1 MLRLTPL
8 RTMTRIGA
16 MLSGDQLVE
25 GAADVR
31 RRHGNVDSRPVVTEQ
46 DEPGLA
52 SDGFLV
58 ALQRLPGAL
67 AVESNR
73 NRPKQLLDRCGV
85 AVRKAQRR
93 KQPER
98 DRPAVRSEEHTSEL
112 QSRQYLVCRLLLEK
126 KNSWFTAWLR
136 STPAAGGRNSFS
148 SRRSTRHNRKEIH
161 YRRQHDRGS
170 SRRGRTPERGR

>member
-8 RTMTRIGA
+8 RTMTRTAA

-25 GAADVR
+25 GAAER
-31 RRHGNVDSRPVVTEQ
+31 RPRHGNVDPRPLVTEQ
-46 DEPGLA
+46 DEPGLT

-67 AVESNR
+67 AIDSNR

-98 DRPAVRSEEHTSEL
+98 DRPAVRDALVAGSGLECVRERVTEVQDLALTPVVGVAQAHRGLEGSGAADEL
-112 QSRQYLVCRLLLEK
+112 VVRQL
-126 KNSWFTAWLR
+126 
-136 STPAAGGRNSFS
+136 
-148 SRRSTRHNRKEIH
+148 
-161 YRRQHDRGS
+161 
-170 SRRGRTPERGR
+170 PERLAGEQAGLHDLGPSPATL